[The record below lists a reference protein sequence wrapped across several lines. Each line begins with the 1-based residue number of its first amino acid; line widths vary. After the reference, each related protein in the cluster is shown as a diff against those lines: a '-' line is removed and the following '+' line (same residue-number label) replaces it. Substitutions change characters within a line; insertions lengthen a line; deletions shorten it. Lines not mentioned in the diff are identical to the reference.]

1 MLPAIYNGNDACFI
15 VPNSQENGFCQVEVR
30 PGWVAPSAVVGSL
43 SPVGWAEVGR
53 RHTYCSGNTPG
64 RSGAHEL
71 VTGSAHCSVVEQCR
85 AQCGSSCPVACS
97 VQVPISAS
105 STCTGLSAYV
115 SNEQTDPE
123 FRNKLTAEDPLQIL
137 SEKSRTN
144 YRRSVN
150 QRGGKPSIP
159 IVPEASAPP

>member
-1 MLPAIYNGNDACFI
+1 

-85 AQCGSSCPVACS
+85 TQCGSGCPVACS

-137 SEKSRTN
+137 SKISRTN